1 VKKLPKIKP
10 ILHGLTG
17 ALILFLLLLLVGILT
32 GGSKIIII
40 QSPFLI
46 RDKTLSPVD
55 EQWLKEEILKHR
67 IEEEIDRA
75 IKDKKQSKGVL
86 APASGAFAREATSGH
101 LVVGN
106 DTKSKIRA
114 VFGADGKM
122 AIKVAFCESSLN
134 PFATHKNSSAKGLFQ
149 IIDPTF
155 KQFSC
160 AGDPFNPDDNIRC
173 AKKIF
178 DKFGW
183 GSSGSW
189 LASKRCWGAK

>member
-1 VKKLPKIKP
+1 MKKIPEIKP

-46 RDKTLSPVD
+46 RDKTLNPVD

-67 IEEEIDRA
+67 IEEEINKA
-75 IKDKKQSKGVL
+75 IEDKKGKETSL
-86 APASGAFAREATSGH
+86 APASGVFAKE
-101 LVVGN
+101 VGN

-114 VFGADGKM
+114 VFGADGEM
-122 AIKVAFCESSLN
+122 AIKVAFCESSLS
-134 PFATHKNSSAKGLFQ
+134 PLATHKHSSATGLFQ
-149 IIDPTF
+149 IIKPTW

-160 AGDPFNPDDNIRC
+160 VGSAFNPDDNIKC
-173 AKKIF
+173 AKKIY

>member
-1 VKKLPKIKP
+1 MKRLPKIKP

-46 RDKTLSPVD
+46 KDKTLSPVD
-55 EQWLKEEILKHR
+55 QKWLEEEILKHR
-67 IEEEIDRA
+67 IEEEINRA

-86 APASGAFAREATSGH
+86 APASGVFARE
-101 LVVGN
+101 VDN

-114 VFGADGKM
+114 VFGKDSEM

-134 PFATHKNSSAKGLFQ
+134 PLTAHKSSSAKGLFQ

-155 KQFSC
+155 KQFNC
-160 AGDPFNPDDNIRC
+160 VGNPFNPDDNIRC
-173 AKKIF
+173 AKKIY

-189 LASKRCWGAK
+189 LASKRCWGEK